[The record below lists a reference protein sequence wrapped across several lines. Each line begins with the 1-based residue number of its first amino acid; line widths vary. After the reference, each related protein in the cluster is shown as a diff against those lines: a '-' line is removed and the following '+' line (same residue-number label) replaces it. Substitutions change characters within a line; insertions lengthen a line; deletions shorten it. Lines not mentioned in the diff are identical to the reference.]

1 MNSQQTSSENDKP
14 DAEWITEDDK
24 GNKVNIKVFIPK
36 TKKEEQK

>member
-1 MNSQQTSSENDKP
+1 MSNDKP

-36 TKKEEQK
+36 TKSKEEKN